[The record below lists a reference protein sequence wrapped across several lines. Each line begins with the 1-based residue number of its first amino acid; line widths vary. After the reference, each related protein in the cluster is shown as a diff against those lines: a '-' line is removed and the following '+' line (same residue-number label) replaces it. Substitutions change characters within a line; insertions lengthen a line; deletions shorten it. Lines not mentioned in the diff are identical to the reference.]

1 MSEERPTR
9 KLAAIVAADVV
20 GYSRLM
26 GEDEAGTLSALKARR
41 ERLIEPKI
49 AEHKGRIVK
58 LMGDG
63 LLAEFASVVEAVQCA
78 VEIQERQVEENAAE
92 PANRRIEFRVG
103 INLGDVIVD
112 GDDLYGDGVN
122 VAARLEGLAEPG
134 GICIA
139 ESVHTAIENKLSLR
153 YDFMGEQQVKNITRP
168 VRAYRVWRSAS
179 AAQTEHAAE
188 SRREVKA
195 TDKPSVAVL
204 PFENMS
210 TDEEQQFFADGIT
223 EDIITSLSKIGEM
236 FVIARNSVFTYK
248 NRATKVQEV
257 AAELGVRYVVEGS
270 VRRAGNRVRI
280 TAQLIDAQS
289 GHHLW
294 AERYDR
300 ELADIFDLQDEIT
313 QEIVTALQVEL
324 TEGEQARLRRR
335 QTNDIG
341 AWERYVRAQTLLRRF
356 NKQDNLAARA
366 LLEEALRV
374 DARFAAAWSLLGWT
388 HLNDAKLGWTKSP
401 ERSLEE
407 GAKLCE
413 KSLAL
418 DDGQPDA
425 HAFLGAIRLHQRRY
439 DEAEA
444 IGRRAIELGPNAADS
459 FGFLAMTMNYTGR
472 PAEAVGL
479 IERAMRFSP
488 FYPDWY
494 LGMLGLSYRLLERYD
509 EAIDIDLMR
518 LERSPQNVFSNF
530 RLAVVYEEIDRHADA
545 CTQVAELLRKNPDAS
560 LRQIRVSEPY
570 QDERELERFLDAL
583 RRAGMPDEST
593 VR

>member
-1 MSEERPTR
+1 
-9 KLAAIVAADVV
+9 
-20 GYSRLM
+20 
-26 GEDEAGTLSALKARR
+26 
-41 ERLIEPKI
+41 
-49 AEHKGRIVK
+49 
-58 LMGDG
+58 
-63 LLAEFASVVEAVQCA
+63 
-78 VEIQERQVEENAAE
+78 
-92 PANRRIEFRVG
+92 
-103 INLGDVIVD
+103 
-112 GDDLYGDGVN
+112 
-122 VAARLEGLAEPG
+122 
-134 GICIA
+134 
-139 ESVHTAIENKLSLR
+139 
-153 YDFMGEQQVKNITRP
+153 
-168 VRAYRVWRSAS
+168 
-179 AAQTEHAAE
+179 
-188 SRREVKA
+188 
-195 TDKPSVAVL
+195 
-204 PFENMS
+204 
-210 TDEEQQFFADGIT
+210 
-223 EDIITSLSKIGEM
+223 M

-248 NRATKVQEV
+248 GRATKVQDV

-313 QEIVTALQVEL
+313 QEIVTALQVQL

-366 LLEEALRV
+366 LLEEALRI
-374 DARFAAAWSLLGWT
+374 DERFAAAWSLLGWT
-388 HLNDAKLGWTKSP
+388 HLNDAKLGWTQSP
-401 ERSLEE
+401 ETSLEE
-407 GAKLCE
+407 GATLCE

-418 DDGQPDA
+418 DDGQSDA

-439 DEAEA
+439 EEAET

-459 FGFLAMTMNYTGR
+459 VAFLAMTMNYVGR
-472 PAEAVGL
+472 PAEALGL

-494 LGMLGLSYRLLERYD
+494 LGILGVSYRLLERYD
-509 EAIDIDLMR
+509 EAIDIDLRR

-530 RLAVVYEEIDRHADA
+530 RLAVVYEEIDRHAEA

-570 QDERELERFLDAL
+570 QDERELERFLSAL
-583 RRAGMPDEST
+583 RSAGMPDES
-593 VR
+593 RLR